1 MQARDPRRPAPA
13 YERAAAPSMTL
24 RRAVP
29 PVIERDLQV
38 LEAFPAR

>member
-24 RRAVP
+24 RRAAPLV
-29 PVIERDLQV
+29 VERNLQV
-38 LEAFPAR
+38 LEAFPAK